1 MAALPKFNNA
11 YCRTGKQLQEPGT
24 PPPYSLI
31 RKDGKTMN
39 FYVIQ
44 LAELYRNLYGGT
56 LLRH

>member
-1 MAALPKFNNA
+1 MAMLPKFNNI
-11 YCRTGKQLQEPGT
+11 CPTGKQLQEPNN

-31 RKDGKTMN
+31 RKDGKTMT

-44 LAELYRNLYGGT
+44 LAELYRSLYGGT